1 MLQPIEL
8 HKITLY
14 INIYHVANRQAANVI
29 LLYWCCLGIR
39 HRFKF
44 ALATRNLKR
53 RSSHIRA
60 YTLNIVF
67 HFILLYVAVAYQI
80 TLLNVLFLFSLLVSF
95 RFTQSF
101 CLFHCFNVHSIRG
114 YFNSVVILR
123 HSTQTESH
131 LVWRFS
137 NTVKKSK
144 ESIKNI
150 C

>member
-53 RSSHIRA
+53 RSSHMRA

-80 TLLNVLFLFSLLVSF
+80 TLLNVIFLYFLFWYPFVSLNLSACFIVSMSIAFEVKIGRNPNVLFLFDECVMPHRQSTAFSLKIS
-95 RFTQSF
+95 
-101 CLFHCFNVHSIRG
+101 
-114 YFNSVVILR
+114 
-123 HSTQTESH
+123 E
-131 LVWRFS
+131 
-137 NTVKKSK
+137 
-144 ESIKNI
+144 
-150 C
+150 